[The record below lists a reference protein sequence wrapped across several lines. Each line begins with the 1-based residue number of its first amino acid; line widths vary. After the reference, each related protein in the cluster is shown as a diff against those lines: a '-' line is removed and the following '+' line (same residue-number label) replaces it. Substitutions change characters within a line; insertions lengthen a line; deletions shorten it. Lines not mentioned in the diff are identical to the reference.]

1 MRKIFIILFLL
12 IFFQNFLEPVQASDL
27 PLSTDWSFL
36 TPPRQD
42 KHPGGGAVAV
52 LQLTPH
58 KGWYVYSD
66 RASVVGLPTRLAVE
80 LEGYGPLP
88 VFFPPGTMKRDKA
101 DRSIQVETYPTPT
114 PLFVPLPAE
123 AKPPYRLKA
132 SLSLLLCS
140 DNQCL
145 PVSQDVSADS
155 GGESPAPG
163 GKESWWP
170 LFAKALERGP
180 VLTPLPASTPAEGSA
195 RQWDFSPSYLQ
206 PEREV
211 SALLPAILFGLLAG
225 FLLNFMPCVLP
236 VVSLK
241 LTALL
246 HGASRGAHLP
256 RQEQFREHNLF
267 FALGVLC
274 YFLFLSLLLGGTGL
288 AWGQMFQRPGTVL
301 ALTAILFALS
311 LSLFGLYTL
320 PIVDMKFGQATR
332 PRTQAFLTGVLAT
345 LLATPC
351 SGPFLGGVLG
361 WALLQPP
368 LVIST
373 VFLSIGLGMA
383 APYLVM
389 VASPGLVRILP
400 KPGPWVGHIEK
411 AVAFFL
417 MGTCIYL
424 LNILP
429 ENQIIPALTLLW
441 FTVPAAW
448 LVGRAARVSG
458 RLNALILRGVALA
471 VVLIAFV
478 WAVQPRQETDWID
491 FEAESFADDL
501 GKNTLF
507 VEFTADWCPSCKVLN
522 QAVLTPDNLASWRE
536 RYDLTLVRVDL
547 SESNPDGE
555 ALLRAIGGKSIP
567 VLAVFPA
574 RNPDKPLVLR
584 DFYTTRDIR
593 EALDASLRR

>member
-1 MRKIFIILFLL
+1 MRKFFIVLFLF
-12 IFFQNFLEPVQASDL
+12 IFFLNFLEPSQAADL

-52 LQLTPH
+52 LLLSPH
-58 KGWYVYSD
+58 KGWHIYSD
-66 RASVVGLPTRLAVE
+66 RATAVGLPTRLAVE
-80 LEGYGPLP
+80 LEGFGPLP
-88 VFFPPGTMKRDKA
+88 VFFPPGSVKRDKA
-101 DRSIQVETYPTPT
+101 DPSIQVETYQGAT

-140 DNQCL
+140 SSQCL
-145 PVSQDVSADS
+145 PTTLDVSADS
-155 GGESPAPG
+155 GPEPPGPG
-163 GKESWWP
+163 GKDGWWP
-170 LFAKALERGP
+170 LFPKALERGP
-180 VLTPLPASTPAEGSA
+180 VLNPLPAAAQADADVGNWSFT
-195 RQWDFSPSYLQ
+195 PSYLQ

-211 SALLPAILFGLLAG
+211 SALFPAMLFGLLAG

-246 HGASRGAHLP
+246 HGASRGTHLP

-267 FALGVLC
+267 FALGVIC

-301 ALTAILFALS
+301 ALATVLFALS

-320 PIVDMKFGQATR
+320 PIVDLKFGKATR

-383 APYLVM
+383 GPYLIM
-389 VASPGLVRILP
+389 VASPGLVRYLP

-429 ENQIIPALTLLW
+429 ENQIIAALTLLW
-441 FTVPAAW
+441 LTVPAAW
-448 LVGRAARVSG
+448 LMGRAGRVSG
-458 RLNALILRGVALA
+458 GLNALVLRGLALA
-471 VVLIAFV
+471 VVLAAFV
-478 WAVQPRQETDWID
+478 WAVQPRQETGWTD
-491 FEAESFADDL
+491 FEAASFADDL

-522 QAVLTPDNLASWRE
+522 QTVLTPDNLSAWRE

-547 SESNPDGE
+547 SAGNPDGE
-555 ALLRAIGGKSIP
+555 ALLRAIGGQSIP

-574 RNPDKPLVLR
+574 KTPDKPIVLR

-593 EALDASLRR
+593 EALKASLGR